1 MPSTKFSLVF
11 QGRNIALNYN
21 SQLTQSDIPEL
32 QPLSYDGVVAQVN
45 PNPNNLAILG
55 LKNCSTQ
62 MWTATLPTGEIRQIQ
77 TGQTIKLDE
86 NTQIN
91 FGLINGI
98 VTSRILDKQ
107 DQDARNK
114 IKSKSLIIVSIIALT
129 LVSPI
134 LIYALSQN
142 QDGEDGRRGDLP
154 GSNSCDSD
162 SLNTRRKVL
171 GISTWYEVNRI
182 FREKTGLRQKLDP
195 NDPNYDYNREQWC
208 KIADDWLKGK
218 ELKDN
223 SPSRDTIDSTTNW
236 DSSISN
242 LSENDKIWQGY
253 FDSKPAKLVFSD
265 YKFSDDTK
273 MMKFRGKLT
282 VESEN
287 NNTFVMAIE
296 GILDTNTNNISFKET
311 KLLEASP
318 NTSWYLGSN
327 QGTKSTE
334 SMTGNGSDSQGHT
347 YLWCFDHI
355 NAVKT
360 CTN

>member
-1 MPSTKFSLVF
+1 MPINETLFMPENQFYLSI
-11 QGRNIALNYN
+11 QGQNIPLNYN
-21 SQLTQSDIPEL
+21 TQLTQYDIPEL
-32 QPLSYDGVVAQVN
+32 QPQGYDSIVAKVN
-45 PNPNNLAILG
+45 PNPKNPTILG
-55 LKNCSTQ
+55 LKNYSTQ
-62 MWTATLPTGEIRQIQ
+62 TWIATLSNREIRQIQ

-98 VTSRILDKQ
+98 VTSKILDKQ

-171 GISTWYEVNRI
+171 GISTWDEVNRI

-218 ELKDN
+218 E
-223 SPSRDTIDSTTNW
+223 
-236 DSSISN
+236 
-242 LSENDKIWQGY
+242 
-253 FDSKPAKLVFSD
+253 
-265 YKFSDDTK
+265 
-273 MMKFRGKLT
+273 
-282 VESEN
+282 
-287 NNTFVMAIE
+287 
-296 GILDTNTNNISFKET
+296 
-311 KLLEASP
+311 
-318 NTSWYLGSN
+318 
-327 QGTKSTE
+327 
-334 SMTGNGSDSQGHT
+334 
-347 YLWCFDHI
+347 
-355 NAVKT
+355 
-360 CTN
+360 